1 MAGETRRTKDSAA
14 TGARA
19 VRALGAG
26 PGSKIPW
33 VIGGVVVIVAAA
45 LVVFIV
51 VGHHP
56 KSNNAG
62 APQIDTNAALLA
74 STAGQAAGEPV
85 DGIEAGSM
93 EQLVFH
99 IHAHLAIY
107 VNGQQKLVPYGIG
120 IVPPYRLQKSDSGPF
135 VGGGSKFYWLHTHDE
150 TDIIHIESPQQRTFT
165 LGNLFDIW
173 NQPLSAHRVAGA
185 RGGPVCRRRGHPQRA
200 RDPAGTH
207 SQSRPRRRRRGVHA
221 RARWGRIVGTEDPH
235 PGRPSHLTP
244 RVAPEPTPATRPTPS
259 DRV

>member
-1 MAGETRRTKDSAA
+1 MRSMTAVGGQPQPCISGGRSVAGDTRRTKDSAA

-26 PGSKIPW
+26 PRSKIPW
-33 VIGGVVVIVAAA
+33 VIGVVVVVIAAA
-45 LVVFIV
+45 LVGFMV

-56 KSNNAG
+56 KSTNAG

-74 STAGQAAGEPV
+74 STAGQAGGEPV

-135 VGGGSKFYWLHTHDE
+135 VGGGSKFYWLHTHDG
-150 TDIIHIESPQQRTFT
+150 TGINHIESPQNRTFT

-173 NQPLSAHRVAGA
+173 HEPLGPTQSCPPTSRVVALVNNQTACGAPLAS
-185 RGGPVCRRRGHPQRA
+185 P
-200 RDPAGTH
+200 
-207 SQSRPRRRRRGVHA
+207 
-221 RARWGRIVGTEDPH
+221 
-235 PGRPSHLTP
+235 
-244 RVAPEPTPATRPTPS
+244 
-259 DRV
+259 